1 MMHQLLILS
10 AWLMAPLRSLL
21 RSSTRFA
28 VLAVTLGS
36 ALHSSFSAPPNV
48 VIILA
53 DDLGYGDLGCYGH
66 PKFKTPRIDQMAAE
80 GVKMMHFNTP
90 APFCAPTR
98 ASLMT
103 GRYPFRCGM
112 TQNPA
117 PDGGAE
123 ADALRLPA
131 SEVTLAQVM
140 KSAGYATGMV
150 GKWHLGH
157 QAGTLP
163 TDRGFDEYYGIPYSN
178 DMRPVQVLEGTE
190 VAEYPVVQATL
201 TTRYAKRAADFIQ
214 RNAKKPFFLYFA
226 EAMPHKPLAAAEKN
240 YQKSGAGL
248 YGDALLDLDDS
259 VGEVL
264 DALKQ
269 NGVDKNT
276 LILFSSDNG
285 AWFGGSCGGL
295 RGMKGTSWEGGYR
308 VPMIARWPGKIPAG
322 RASRELAVMM
332 DLFATVLA
340 ATGAKMPDERVLDG
354 RDLMPVL
361 AGDAKSPHEFVF
373 GHQGPKLVT
382 IRDARWKLHLLP
394 AREMNLKPGA
404 DGQWLDPRL
413 PDGVTILAPFEQYN
427 LDAPPGLK
435 TGVKGAKG
443 LLFDLQTDPGEQV
456 DVASKHPDEL
466 KRLQAAFD
474 AMNQDV
480 PAVEEVKRAPY
491 KK

>member
-1 MMHQLLILS
+1 MKVL
-10 AWLMAPLRSLL
+10 
-21 RSSTRFA
+21 
-28 VLAVTLGS
+28 VLALFVFVPL
-36 ALHSSFSAPPNV
+36 LHAAPPNV

-80 GVKMMHFNTP
+80 GVKMTQFNTP

-98 ASLMT
+98 ASLLT

-117 PDGGAE
+117 PDGGPE
-123 ADALRLPA
+123 ADALSLPR
-131 SEVTLAQVM
+131 SEVTLAQVL

-157 QAGTLP
+157 QAGSLP
-163 TDRGFDEYYGIPYSN
+163 TDRGFDDYFGIPYSN

-201 TTRYAKRAADFIQ
+201 TTRYAKRAT
-214 RNAKKPFFLYFA
+214 YFA
-226 EAMPHKPLAAAEKN
+226 EAMPHKPLAASEKH
-240 YQKSGAGL
+240 YLKASGGL
-248 YGDALLDLDDS
+248 YGAALADLDDS
-259 VGEVL
+259 VGAVL

-269 NGVDKNT
+269 NGVDENT
-276 LILFSSDNG
+276 LVLFSSDNG

-322 RASRELAVMM
+322 RVNNELTIMM

-340 ATGAKMPDERVLDG
+340 ATATKMPDDRVLDG

-361 AGDAKSPHEFVF
+361 AGDGKSPHEFVF

-382 IRDARWKLHLLP
+382 IRDARWKLHLRP
-394 AREMNLKPGA
+394 SREMNFKPGA
-404 DGQWLDPRL
+404 NGKWLDPRL
-413 PDGVTILAPFEQYN
+413 PDGVTILAPIEQYN

-435 TGVKGAKG
+435 TGVEGAAG

-456 DVASKHPDEL
+456 DVASKHPDEV
-466 KRLQAAFD
+466 KRLQAAYA
-474 AMNQDV
+474 AMNKEV
-480 PAVEEVKRAPY
+480 PVVEEVKRAPY
-491 KK
+491 KKP

>member
-1 MMHQLLILS
+1 
-10 AWLMAPLRSLL
+10 
-21 RSSTRFA
+21 
-28 VLAVTLGS
+28 
-36 ALHSSFSAPPNV
+36 
-48 VIILA
+48 
-53 DDLGYGDLGCYGH
+53 
-66 PKFKTPRIDQMAAE
+66 
-80 GVKMMHFNTP
+80 
-90 APFCAPTR
+90 
-98 ASLMT
+98 
-103 GRYPFRCGM
+103 
-112 TQNPA
+112 
-117 PDGGAE
+117 
-123 ADALRLPA
+123 
-131 SEVTLAQVM
+131 
-140 KSAGYATGMV
+140 
-150 GKWHLGH
+150 
-157 QAGTLP
+157 
-163 TDRGFDEYYGIPYSN
+163 
-178 DMRPVQVLEGTE
+178 MRPVQVLEGTE

-259 VGEVL
+259 VGAVL

-269 NGVDKNT
+269 NGVDGNT

-354 RDLMPVL
+354 RNLMPVL

>member
-1 MMHQLLILS
+1 MKILLIFILS
-10 AWLMAPLRSLL
+10 S
-21 RSSTRFA
+21 FCI
-28 VLAVTLGS
+28 
-36 ALHSSFSAPPNV
+36 LHSSFSAPPNIV
-48 VIILA
+48 LILA

-80 GVKMMHFNTP
+80 GAKLTQFNTP

-117 PDGGAE
+117 PDGGPA
-123 ADALRLPA
+123 ADALAMPK
-131 SEVTLAQVM
+131 SEITLAQVL

-157 QAGTLP
+157 KPGSLP
-163 TDRGFDEYYGIPYSN
+163 TERGFDEYYGIPYSN

-190 VAEYPVVQATL
+190 VVEYPVVQATL
-201 TTRYAKRAADFIQ
+201 TTRYAKRATDFIQ

-226 EAMPHKPLAAAEKN
+226 EAMPHKPLAAPDKH
-240 YQKSGAGL
+240 YKKSGAGL

-259 VGEVL
+259 VGAVL

-269 NGVDKNT
+269 NGLDDNT
-276 LILFSSDNG
+276 LVLFTSDNG

-295 RGMKGTSWEGGYR
+295 RGMKGTNYEGGYR

-322 RASRELAVMM
+322 HVSNELSVMM
-332 DLFATVLA
+332 DLFATVLH
-340 ATGAKMPDERVLDG
+340 ATDSKMPDDRVLDG
-354 RDLMPVL
+354 RNILPLLTSV
-361 AGDAKSPHEFVF
+361 AKSPHEFIF
-373 GHQGPKLVT
+373 GHQGPKLHT

-394 AREMNLKPGA
+394 ASQMKLKPGP
-404 DGQWLDPRL
+404 DGKWLDPRA

-427 LDAPPGLK
+427 LDAHPGLT
-435 TGVKGAKG
+435 TGVEPAKMQ
-443 LLFDLQTDPGEQV
+443 LFDLQNDPGEQV
-456 DVASKHPDEL
+456 DVAAQHPDEV
-466 KRLQAAFD
+466 KRLQAAYD
-474 AMNQDV
+474 VMNKDV
-480 PAVEEVKRAPY
+480 PVVEEVKRAPY
-491 KK
+491 KKP

>member
-1 MMHQLLILS
+1 MHSFTTFIAFHFVLCS
-10 AWLMAPLRSLL
+10 SL
-21 RSSTRFA
+21 FA
-28 VLAVTLGS
+28 LAKQ
-36 ALHSSFSAPPNV
+36 PNV
-48 VIILA
+48 IIILA

-66 PKFKTPRIDQMAAE
+66 PKFKTPRIDQMASE
-80 GVKMMHFNTP
+80 GARLTQFNTP

-117 PDGGAE
+117 PDGGPA
-123 ADALRLPA
+123 ADALAMPK
-131 SEVTLAQVM
+131 SEITLAQVL

-157 QAGTLP
+157 KPGSLP
-163 TDRGFDEYYGIPYSN
+163 TECGFDEYYGIPYSN

-190 VAEYPVVQATL
+190 VVEYPVVQATL

-226 EAMPHKPLAAAEKN
+226 EAMPHKPLAVSEKN
-240 YQKSGAGL
+240 DKKSGAGL
-248 YGDALLDLDDS
+248 YGDALADLDDS
-259 VGEVL
+259 VGAVL

-269 NGVDKNT
+269 NGLDDNT
-276 LILFSSDNG
+276 LVFFTSDNG

-295 RGMKGTSWEGGYR
+295 RGMKGTNYEGGYR

-322 RASRELAVMM
+322 HVSHELGVMM
-332 DLFATVLA
+332 DLFATVLHV
-340 ATGAKMPDERVLDG
+340 TGVKLPDDRVLDG
-354 RDLMPVL
+354 RNILPL
-361 AGDAKSPHEFVF
+361 LTSAAKSPHEFIF
-373 GHQGPKLVT
+373 GHQNSKLAT

-394 AREMNLKPGA
+394 ASQMKLKPGP
-404 DGQWLDPRL
+404 DGKWLDPRT

-427 LDAPPGLK
+427 IDAHPGLT
-435 TGVKGAKG
+435 TGVEPAKMQ
-443 LLFDLQTDPGEQV
+443 LFDLQNDPGEQV
-456 DVASKHPDEL
+456 DVAAQHPDEV
-466 KRLQAAFD
+466 KRLQAAHD
-474 AMNQDV
+474 VMNKDV

-491 KK
+491 KKP

>member
-1 MMHQLLILS
+1 MMRQLLILS
-10 AWLMAPLRSLL
+10 ALLMAPLRSLL

-48 VIILA
+48 VVILA

-178 DMRPVQVLEGTE
+178 DMRPVHVLEGTE
-190 VAEYPVVQATL
+190 VAE
-201 TTRYAKRAADFIQ
+201 
-214 RNAKKPFFLYFA
+214 
-226 EAMPHKPLAAAEKN
+226 
-240 YQKSGAGL
+240 
-248 YGDALLDLDDS
+248 
-259 VGEVL
+259 
-264 DALKQ
+264 
-269 NGVDKNT
+269 
-276 LILFSSDNG
+276 
-285 AWFGGSCGGL
+285 
-295 RGMKGTSWEGGYR
+295 
-308 VPMIARWPGKIPAG
+308 
-322 RASRELAVMM
+322 
-332 DLFATVLA
+332 
-340 ATGAKMPDERVLDG
+340 
-354 RDLMPVL
+354 
-361 AGDAKSPHEFVF
+361 
-373 GHQGPKLVT
+373 
-382 IRDARWKLHLLP
+382 
-394 AREMNLKPGA
+394 
-404 DGQWLDPRL
+404 
-413 PDGVTILAPFEQYN
+413 
-427 LDAPPGLK
+427 
-435 TGVKGAKG
+435 
-443 LLFDLQTDPGEQV
+443 
-456 DVASKHPDEL
+456 
-466 KRLQAAFD
+466 
-474 AMNQDV
+474 
-480 PAVEEVKRAPY
+480 
-491 KK
+491 